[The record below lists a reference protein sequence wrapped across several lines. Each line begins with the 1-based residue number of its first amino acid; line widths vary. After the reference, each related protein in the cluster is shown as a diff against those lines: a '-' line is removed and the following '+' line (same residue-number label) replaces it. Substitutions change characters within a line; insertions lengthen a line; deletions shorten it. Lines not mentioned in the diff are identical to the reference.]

1 MHRRVNIIMRV
12 LKRIAAA
19 VFAGALVL
27 SLSVPAFAF
36 GWYNSGDGWMYE
48 GTNGNYARK
57 KWLKIG
63 DDWYHFNKD
72 GIMDV
77 NCWIEGKYYVGM
89 DGVMLTNTVTPDGY
103 QVGPDG
109 AKVRNE
115 ANNYG
120 APVTVRPSAISGPG
134 QAAGSVK
141 PSNPNV
147 QPDPLQGVLSAG
159 NFLEYRGN
167 NGHNVM
173 FTRSSQGMLFLS
185 VANGSAGLSG
195 TEVDEAVVLRRNGDG
210 YIFGKIGEA
219 SSEFTVY
226 FGGDSVT
233 LANCQ
238 GALAHLDGT
247 YKRK

>member
-1 MHRRVNIIMRV
+1 MRV
-12 LKRIAAA
+12 LKKIAAA
-19 VFAGALVL
+19 MLAGVLVFCLA
-27 SLSVPAFAF
+27 VPSFAF
-36 GWYNSGDGWMYE
+36 GWYNSGNGWMYE

-72 GIMDV
+72 GIMDA

-109 AKVRNE
+109 AKIRNE
-115 ANNYG
+115 GNNYG
-120 APVTVRPSAISGPG
+120 APVTAPSSAISGPG
-134 QAAGSVK
+134 QTSAYVG
-141 PSNPNV
+141 PTNPNV

-159 NFLEYRGN
+159 NYLEYKGS
-167 NGHNVM
+167 NGHNVL

-195 TEVDEAVVLRRNGDG
+195 TEIDEAVVLRRDGDG
-210 YIFGKIGEA
+210 YIFGHIGDS

-226 FGGDSVT
+226 FGGNSVT
-233 LANCQ
+233 LTNCQ
-238 GALAHLDGT
+238 GQHAHLAGT
-247 YKRK
+247 YYRK